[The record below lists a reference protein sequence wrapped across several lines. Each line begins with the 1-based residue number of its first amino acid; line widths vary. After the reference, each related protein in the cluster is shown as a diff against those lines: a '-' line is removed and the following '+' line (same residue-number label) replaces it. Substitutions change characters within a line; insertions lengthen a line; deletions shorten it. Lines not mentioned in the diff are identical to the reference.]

1 MQFIIAVYHKCNG
14 YYFHTVARNWHNWCD
29 YILWLSLN
37 KNKYPGLDNGGT
49 GMYLPDEMQRDEK
62 KFSLKGSTESH
73 YSYSKVR
80 HASSFILVSI
90 GPCSGLLSD
99 GTKSSPNTR
108 LIFFPI
114 GPSTT
119 QLSDRLFRGKNEK
132 LNLKYVSITTSIVQ
146 WLHFLT
152 HWDRVTHIWVRK
164 LNIIG

>member
-1 MQFIIAVYHKCNG
+1 MSYCRRLLMQFIIAVYHKCNG

-62 KFSLKGSTESH
+62 NLSLKGSTKSN

-90 GPCSGLLSD
+90 GTCNGLLSD

-108 LIFFPI
+108 LIF
-114 GPSTT
+114 S
-119 QLSDRLFRGKNEK
+119 QLDRQQHNWAIDYSEEKTGK
-132 LNLKYVSITTSIVQ
+132 LNLKYVSITTSIV
-146 WLHFLT
+146 
-152 HWDRVTHIWVRK
+152 
-164 LNIIG
+164 